1 MHGNDLALRVLVTG
15 AALVVAQSATAQST
29 YTPTRTAWGDVDFR
43 GTWPIDRIADAGI
56 PLQRPESYGERRSM
70 TDEEFARR
78 LEEAA
83 KTDAS
88 FAQDVDANGTA
99 GLADWLKSTPFG
111 RRTSLI
117 VDPPNGRLPP
127 MTPEGKALFA
137 AGRNSW
143 VEGQPIDWVTDL
155 DSYDRCITRGLPAA
169 ILPWPNNNGIRVF
182 QSPGFVVLQLEV
194 LGTRI
199 IPVGGE
205 SWPDAAR
212 SWLGQSRGRWD
223 GDTLV
228 IETRGFV
235 AGDSVSRDVV
245 RRSSSPITGRGNGL
259 APMSEQ
265 ATTVERLTMTSPN
278 TITYQVTYSDPDVYT
293 APWTAELEWTRN
305 DGYRLYEFACHEGNE
320 VRPMITSSRAE
331 RGLGVNRPRGTGNA
345 QQDGTGKWPF
355 PPDNTTAVEAP

>member
-1 MHGNDLALRVLVTG
+1 
-15 AALVVAQSATAQST
+15 
-29 YTPTRTAWGDVDFR
+29 
-43 GTWPIDRIADAGI
+43 
-56 PLQRPESYGERRSM
+56 
-70 TDEEFARR
+70 
-78 LEEAA
+78 
-83 KTDAS
+83 
-88 FAQDVDANGTA
+88 
-99 GLADWLKSTPFG
+99 
-111 RRTSLI
+111 
-117 VDPPNGRLPP
+117 
-127 MTPEGKALFA
+127 
-137 AGRNSW
+137 
-143 VEGQPIDWVTDL
+143 
-155 DSYDRCITRGLPAA
+155 
-169 ILPWPNNNGIRVF
+169 
-182 QSPGFVVLQLEV
+182 
-194 LGTRI
+194 
-199 IPVGGE
+199 
-205 SWPDAAR
+205 
-212 SWLGQSRGRWD
+212 
-223 GDTLV
+223 V